1 MGGRRNSYG
10 YSQYH
15 GRGANR
21 SRTVLLFIIALLAI
35 LLAAGVAFYA
45 LVDLE
50 YTENGVLVH
59 WPWAQESASLPPI
72 SSDPIALDTDPPV
85 VTLEPTPSPEPTPTP
100 PPAYEPIGA
109 VTVTAAQLKSGS
121 AAQAVADA
129 GGTALVVEMKDMNG
143 KLAWQSQVPLA
154 ANLGTNAA
162 DNAAAQ
168 AVRTLAEAGNL
179 YLVARVQCFRD
190 PILARNR
197 IGSLMTRGGN
207 VWHDYQGL
215 GWTSPASQQV
225 SDYLSTLCLELSML
239 LHAGV
244 GTGDA
249 LSLLAEESV
258 DKMRA
263 LLPDLEPGA
272 FAENINTRGLELKS
286 LPIGTRL
293 RLGETVVEVTQIGKE
308 CHGECAI
315 RKAAGTC
322 VMPTEGIFAAVLQEG
337 TVRAGDPVE
346 IIEEAAE

>member
-85 VTLEPTPSPEPTPTP
+85 VTLAPTPSPETTPTP

-129 GGTALVVEMKDMNG
+129 GGTALVE
-143 KLAWQSQVPLA
+143 
-154 ANLGTNAA
+154 
-162 DNAAAQ
+162 
-168 AVRTLAEAGNL
+168 
-179 YLVARVQCFRD
+179 
-190 PILARNR
+190 
-197 IGSLMTRGGN
+197 IG
-207 VWHDYQGL
+207 
-215 GWTSPASQQV
+215 
-225 SDYLSTLCLELSML
+225 
-239 LHAGV
+239 
-244 GTGDA
+244 
-249 LSLLAEESV
+249 
-258 DKMRA
+258 RA
-263 LLPDLEPGA
+263 H
-272 FAENINTRGLELKS
+272 
-286 LPIGTRL
+286 
-293 RLGETVVEVTQIGKE
+293 V
-308 CHGECAI
+308 
-315 RKAAGTC
+315 
-322 VMPTEGIFAAVLQEG
+322 
-337 TVRAGDPVE
+337 
-346 IIEEAAE
+346 